1 MTDTRREPRFLSRT
15 DAAAYLGVSP
25 RTFDSE
31 VAAGLWPKPIR
42 RGLRGGHLTWDIRAL
57 DLALLWHLYAHG
69 AVLYAP
75 GIQWSMRCV
84 PRGVEW

>member
-1 MTDTRREPRFLSRT
+1 METTMNFNGRIDDLIIG
-15 DAAAYLGVSP
+15 AVS
-25 RTFDSE
+25 
-31 VAAGLWPKPIR
+31 
-42 RGLRGGHLTWDIRAL
+42 LTL
-57 DLALLWHLYAHG
+57 MLALLWHLYAHG